1 MHFFKFPYRRLWDPV
16 AAAPGYL
23 WSWKWFICLPYSSM
37 RLMLLIG
44 KTYNPYLVW
53 NQPYQSG
60 SIWNQSYH
68 FVSLIR
74 QKNFTSPRIF
84 FKVKKMKC
92 LSNDLKRIKKW
103 FSCIFKNFRI
113 ADFGTQQPRL
123 PATNGL
129 GNGSYVF
136 PIHLWDSCYWLVKP
150 TTPTWSE
157 INRIKVVPYGTN
169 RITSYHLSG
178 RKISQVPEYFS
189 RWKKW
194 NVSQMIWNE
203 LKNDFHAF
211 LKISVSPTLGPSSR
225 GSRLLMVLEMV
236 HMSSLFIYE
245 THVIDW

>member
-1 MHFFKFPYRRLWDPV
+1 
-16 AAAPGYL
+16 
-23 WSWKWFICLPYSSM
+23 
-37 RLMLLIG
+37 MLLIG

-103 FSCIFKNFRI
+103 FSCIFKK
-113 ADFGTQQPRL
+113 TY
-123 PATNGL
+123 GL

-169 RITSYHLSG
+169 RITSYHFVSLIRQKNFTSPRIFFKVKKMKCLSNDLK
-178 RKISQVPEYFS
+178 RI
-189 RWKKW
+189 KKW
-194 NVSQMIWNE
+194 FSCIF
-203 LKNDFHAF
+203 KNFRIADFG
-211 LKISVSPTLGPSSR
+211 TQ
-225 GSRLLMVLEMV
+225 
-236 HMSSLFIYE
+236 
-245 THVIDW
+245 

>member
-1 MHFFKFPYRRLWDPV
+1 
-16 AAAPGYL
+16 
-23 WSWKWFICLPYSSM
+23 M

-103 FSCIFKNFRI
+103 FSCILKK
-113 ADFGTQQPRL
+113 TY
-123 PATNGL
+123 GL

-169 RITSYHLSG
+169 CITSYHLSG

>member
-1 MHFFKFPYRRLWDPV
+1 MNREDIWTISKTISSREPRLLGPKVGDTEIFKNAWKSFFNSFQIIWETFHFFHLEKYSGTCEVFVPAKWYDWKFPYRRLWDPV

-60 SIWNQSYH
+60 SIWNRITSYH

-113 ADFGTQQPRL
+113 ADFGTQ
-123 PATNGL
+123 
-129 GNGSYVF
+129 
-136 PIHLWDSCYWLVKP
+136 
-150 TTPTWSE
+150 
-157 INRIKVVPYGTN
+157 
-169 RITSYHLSG
+169 
-178 RKISQVPEYFS
+178 
-189 RWKKW
+189 
-194 NVSQMIWNE
+194 
-203 LKNDFHAF
+203 
-211 LKISVSPTLGPSSR
+211 
-225 GSRLLMVLEMV
+225 
-236 HMSSLFIYE
+236 
-245 THVIDW
+245 